1 MPKTKMI
8 MELGMG
14 TDIRGGDYTKAACR
28 AVHNALHQNS
38 IGIAPAFGIERDQ
51 MLVDIIIGAQKPD
64 AVDKAEIAA
73 MLPYGVATVKV
84 EHGGLDTPADDGE
97 GLTVMVNAVLVVYLD
112 LPEGKSYE
120 VVA

>member
-97 GLTVMVNAVLVVYLD
+97 GLTVMVNAVLIVYLD